1 MKFWK
6 SAVALSPSNPQ
17 MARPM
22 ALDGSAD
29 RLMCDPS
36 RLVEF
41 VLASAMATMNMDEG
55 GKLQYI
61 TRSS

>member
-1 MKFWK
+1 
-6 SAVALSPSNPQ
+6 